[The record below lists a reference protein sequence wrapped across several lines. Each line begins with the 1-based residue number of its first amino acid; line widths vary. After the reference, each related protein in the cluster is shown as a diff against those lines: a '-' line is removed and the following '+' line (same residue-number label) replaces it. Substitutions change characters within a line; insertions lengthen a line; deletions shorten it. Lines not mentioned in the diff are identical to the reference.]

1 MNAPAPAGAVGLA
14 DVQRLLSLFAQGLA
28 GRYLHLRPA
37 GLLGPDAPAGPFAL
51 REARRIGLVADGSA
65 LVLPETIADFPVAR
79 HNYGAYRVAVLHQ
92 LGYLENGS
100 FAFSLDA
107 ARARIPGLPAE
118 AAEQGAG
125 DGAAHGAAHG
135 TARTGLRSGASDP
148 RAASSDPRSVPSDLE
163 RFLALWPTPALM
175 RRLFETLEAM
185 RIDHAVRRRYP
196 GARADLERVLAH
208 ALGTRPPLQPLA
220 PLAALLEGLARRSL
234 GAPREAL
241 LSEDATGLLAGLLDA
256 AQRVASDTAD
266 VHDSAA
272 AAVECLR
279 LLARAGL
286 ARRAP
291 GDLALEDLAGPGA
304 EEPAP
309 GNGDAPGIPDGD
321 ASGDP
326 DAPPID
332 DDAGIEAIAFRGDV
346 DLAVLQRGLKAAG
359 IVAAMEGA
367 GLVVP
372 DGAPQEDE
380 EAPRGQSAPA
390 VTVRRSAESD
400 DGATRTFL
408 YDEWDFHAQAYLKGW
423 CRLHEQ
429 RLLGDD
435 HGFIRTVRDRH
446 GELMQRIKRQ
456 FRAIRPEA
464 RQRVRR
470 VSDGEELELDGIID
484 TVIDRRA
491 GHATD
496 ERLYMRRD
504 RALRDV
510 AAAFLLDMSAST
522 DIPVPDKDAPPP
534 APEPAPPAGE
544 EDSPYLW
551 TVAVAQDDGDRTPV
565 RRVIDVGRESMAL
578 MCEALQTLGDRYA
591 IYGFSGYGRDHV
603 EFYVA
608 KEFDDRLS
616 ARTWA
621 AIGAMEPRKSTRM
634 GPAIRHALA
643 KLERQPTR
651 MKVLVIV
658 SDGFPQDCDYGPDRN
673 DDEYGVQDTA
683 RALLEA
689 SRAGVETFLVT
700 IDPTG
705 HDYLR
710 RMCADER
717 YMIIDEVADLPEA
730 LTKVYRALTA

>member
-1 MNAPAPAGAVGLA
+1 
-14 DVQRLLSLFAQGLA
+14 
-28 GRYLHLRPA
+28 
-37 GLLGPDAPAGPFAL
+37 
-51 REARRIGLVADGSA
+51 
-65 LVLPETIADFPVAR
+65 
-79 HNYGAYRVAVLHQ
+79 
-92 LGYLENGS
+92 
-100 FAFSLDA
+100 
-107 ARARIPGLPAE
+107 
-118 AAEQGAG
+118 
-125 DGAAHGAAHG
+125 
-135 TARTGLRSGASDP
+135 
-148 RAASSDPRSVPSDLE
+148 
-163 RFLALWPTPALM
+163 LWPTPALM

-185 RIDHAVRRRYP
+185 RIDCAIRRRYP
-196 GARADLERVLAH
+196 GARADLDRVLAH
-208 ALGTRPPLQPLA
+208 ALDVRPAMPGMSPLA
-220 PLAALLEGLARRSL
+220 VLLEGLARRSL

-241 LSEDATGLLAGLLDA
+241 LREDATGLLAGLLDA
-256 AQRVASDTAD
+256 AQRVEGESAD

-291 GDLALEDLAGPGA
+291 GDLALEGLVGPGS
-304 EEPAP
+304 EESAP
-309 GNGDAPGIPDGD
+309 GRGEAPGIPDGD
-321 ASGDP
+321 VSGDP

-332 DDAGIEAIAFRGDV
+332 DDVGIEAIDFRGDV

-372 DGAPQEDE
+372 D
-380 EAPRGQSAPA
+380 EAPLEEESPRAERVPA

-429 RLLGDD
+429 RLQGDD
-435 HGFIRTVRDRH
+435 HGFIRLVRDRH
-446 GELMQRIKRQ
+446 GELLQRIKRQ

-491 GHATD
+491 SHATD

-504 RALRDV
+504 RSLRDV

-534 APEPAPPAGE
+534 APAPATPAGE

-551 TVAVAQDDGDRTPV
+551 TVAVERDEGEREPV

-700 IDPTG
+700 IDPSG

-717 YMIIDEVADLPEA
+717 YMVIDEVADLPEA

>member
-37 GLLGPDAPAGPFAL
+37 GLVGPDAPAGPAAL

-100 FAFSLDA
+100 FAFSLDT
-107 ARARIPGLPAE
+107 ARARIPSLPAE
-118 AAEQGAG
+118 DSGQGAV
-125 DGAAHGAAHG
+125 
-135 TARTGLRSGASDP
+135 RSGLRSEPADG
-148 RAASSDPRSVPSDLE
+148 RSAPSELA

-185 RIDHAVRRRYP
+185 RIDHAIRRRYP

-208 ALGTRPPLQPLA
+208 ALDARPPVQAMA
-220 PLAALLEGLARRSL
+220 PLAALLEGLVRRSL

-241 LSEDATGLLAGLLDA
+241 LREDGTGLLAGLLDSA
-256 AQRVASDTAD
+256 ERVASESAD

-291 GDLALEDLAGPGA
+291 EDLALEDLVGQGL
-304 EEPAP
+304 EESAP

-321 ASGDP
+321 VSGDP
-326 DAPPID
+326 DASPID
-332 DDAGIEAIAFRGDV
+332 DDVGIEAVAFRGDV

-380 EAPRGQSAPA
+380 EAPRAERAPA

-429 RLLGDD
+429 RLQGDD
-435 HGFIRTVRDRH
+435 HGFIRAVRDRH

-534 APEPAPPAGE
+534 APAPAPPAGE

-551 TVAVAQDDGDRTPV
+551 TVAVEPDDGDRAPV
-565 RRVIDVGRESMAL
+565 RRVIDVGRESMVL

-700 IDPTG
+700 IDPSG

-717 YMIIDEVADLPEA
+717 YMVIDEVADLPEA

>member
-1 MNAPAPAGAVGLA
+1 MNAPAGAVGLS

-37 GLLGPDAPAGPFAL
+37 GRVGPDAPAGPAAL

-79 HNYGAYRVAVLHQ
+79 HNYGAYRVAILHQ

-100 FAFSLDA
+100 FAFSLDT

-118 AAEQGAG
+118 AAVEGLGPVA
-125 DGAAHGAAHG
+125 
-135 TARTGLRSGASDP
+135 ARTGLRSG
-148 RAASSDPRSVPSDLE
+148 SSDPRTASSDLE

-185 RIDHAVRRRYP
+185 RIDLAVRRRYP
-196 GARADLERVLAH
+196 GARADLDRVLAH
-208 ALGTRPPLQPLA
+208 ALETRPPVRGMG

-234 GAPREAL
+234 GAPREPL
-241 LSEDATGLLAGLLDA
+241 LREDATGLLASLLDA
-256 AQRVASDTAD
+256 AQRVAPEGAD

-291 GDLALEDLAGPGA
+291 GDLALDDLVGPGA
-304 EEPAP
+304 EESSP
-309 GNGDAPGIPDGD
+309 GRGDAPGMPDGD
-321 ASGDP
+321 VSGDP
-326 DAPPID
+326 DASPIED
-332 DDAGIEAIAFRGDV
+332 DVGIDAIDFRGDV

-359 IVAAMEGA
+359 IAAAMEGA

-372 DGAPQEDE
+372 DGEAPGDEEMPREAPQD
-380 EAPRGQSAPA
+380 ARPA
-390 VTVRRSAESD
+390 VAAVRRKAE

-429 RLLGDD
+429 RLQGNRPDFL
-435 HGFIRTVRDRH
+435 HEVRERH
-446 GELMQRIKRQ
+446 AALLHQVRRQ
-456 FRAIRPEA
+456 FRQIRPEA
-464 RQRVRR
+464 RQRARR
-470 VSDGEELELDGIID
+470 VSDGEELELDGIIE

-522 DIPVPDKDAPPP
+522 DIPVPDPDAPPP
-534 APEPAPPAGE
+534 APAPAAKPGEE

-551 TVAVAQDDGDRTPV
+551 TVAVQDDEGDRQPA

-603 EFYVA
+603 EFWVA

-689 SRAGVETFLVT
+689 QRAGVETFLVT
-700 IDPTG
+700 IDPSG
-705 HDYLR
+705 HDYMR
-710 RMCADER
+710 RMCAEER
-717 YMIIDEVADLPEA
+717 YMVIDEVADLPEA
-730 LTKVYRALTA
+730 LTKVYRALTG

>member
-1 MNAPAPAGAVGLA
+1 MNAPAGAVGLA

-37 GLLGPDAPAGPFAL
+37 GHVGPDAPAGPAAL

-65 LVLPETIADFPVAR
+65 LVLPETIADFPVRR

-100 FAFSLDA
+100 FAFSLDT

-118 AAEQGAG
+118 GPGLGAV
-125 DGAAHGAAHG
+125 
-135 TARTGLRSGASDP
+135 RSGLHSEPA
-148 RAASSDPRSVPSDLE
+148 DPRSAPSELA

-185 RIDHAVRRRYP
+185 RIDHAIRRRYP

-208 ALGTRPPLQPLA
+208 ALEARPPLSGMA

-241 LSEDATGLLAGLLDA
+241 LDEDAPGLLAGLLEA
-256 AQRVASDTAD
+256 ADRVADEGAD

-272 AAVECLR
+272 AAVDCLR

-291 GDLALEDLAGPGA
+291 DDLALDDLADAGV
-304 EEPAP
+304 EESAP
-309 GNGDAPGIPDGD
+309 GRGDAPGIPDGD
-321 ASGDP
+321 VSGDP

-332 DDAGIEAIAFRGDV
+332 DDVGIEMIAFRGDV

-372 DGAPQEDE
+372 DDSSQAEDE
-380 EAPRGQSAPA
+380 TARAERAPA

-400 DGATRTFL
+400 DRHAFC
-408 YDEWDFHAQAYLKGW
+408 DEWDFHAQAYLKGW

-429 RLLGDD
+429 RLKGDD
-435 HGFIRTVRDRH
+435 HDFIGTVRHRH

-534 APEPAPPAGE
+534 PPVQAPPADE

-551 TVAVAQDDGDRTPV
+551 TVNVGQDDPDAAPV

-591 IYGFSGYGRDHV
+591 IYGFSGYGREHV

-689 SRAGVETFLVT
+689 ARAGVETFLVT
-700 IDPTG
+700 IDPSG

-717 YMIIDEVADLPEA
+717 YMVIDEVADLPEA